1 MLDKIWK
8 PGNFEEVHFFSCI
21 RVWFWIVVKTTI
33 KTVEIIR
40 IACVLFFF
48 FWYLRLYVTYHGWK
62 IWSCGLT
69 PHNNCVNNY
78 VINWKSLIHWH
89 RNLLIT
95 STIITNNL
103 LRIQQGIQPPLRH
116 NLHVI
121 MYTRFHFIHKNGEI
135 HWMPFF
141 NDLGFKPKS
150 VPNLFLISLLL

>member
-116 NLHVI
+116 NLHNTLLYI
-121 MYTRFHFIHKNGEI
+121 HAFILLIRTAKFIGCLSSTI
-135 HWMPFF
+135 
-141 NDLGFKPKS
+141 S
-150 VPNLFLISLLL
+150 VSNQKVFLTCS